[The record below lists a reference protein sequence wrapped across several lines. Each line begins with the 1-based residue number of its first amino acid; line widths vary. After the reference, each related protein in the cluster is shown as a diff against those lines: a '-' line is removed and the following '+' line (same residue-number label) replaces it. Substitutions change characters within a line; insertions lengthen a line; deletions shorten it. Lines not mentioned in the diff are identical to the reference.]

1 MAAPWEKAIERWREA
16 GLLDSLAV
24 ERIREYEAS
33 RATTPRLRW
42 TSILALS
49 FGGLLLSAGILLFVA
64 AHWDEMTP
72 FARMAL
78 IIVIVGAFHAGGAAV
93 RFPAL
98 ASTLHAVGTVVLGG
112 AIAMAGQVFH
122 MQEHWPSA
130 VLLWA
135 LGAWAGVWL
144 LRDWPQITLA
154 ALLTPAWVYSEVGVR
169 SGHGAFESATS
180 FFFLTAIVYMAAP
193 GTGNPPGWRR
203 ALAVIGMISVIP
215 AAASLLSMYGPAKI
229 VWGYPALLAIVPC
242 LLAVWLRGKQAVM
255 LIPWLLW
262 CGMVMFVCNQKVEI
276 LIYALYAIGSIVMI
290 RWGMVE
296 ARAER
301 VNLGIAGFAIT
312 VIAFYFSNVMS
323 ALDRSLSLILL
334 GVLFLAGGWQLE
346 RLRRRLLSQI
356 REAGA

>member
-1 MAAPWEKAIERWREA
+1 MPAPWEKALERWREA
-16 GLLDSLAV
+16 GLLDPEAV
-24 ERIREYEAS
+24 ERIRGYEAS
-33 RATTPRLRW
+33 RAATPQLRW

-64 AHWDEMTP
+64 AHWDKMSP
-72 FARMAL
+72 LARMSL
-78 IIVIVGAFHAGGAAV
+78 IIAMVGALHAVGAAV

-98 ASTLHAVGTVVLGG
+98 ASTLHAVGTVALGG

-154 ALLTPAWVYSEVGVR
+154 ALLTPAWVYSEVQVR
-169 SGHGAFESATS
+169 TRHDALESATS
-180 FFFLTAIVYMAAP
+180 LLFLTAIVYMGASSAARP
-193 GTGNPPGWRR
+193 QGWRR
-203 ALAVIGMISVIP
+203 ALMVIGTIAVIPTAALLLTMYGRTKPVFGY
-215 AAASLLSMYGPAKI
+215 AAA
-229 VWGYPALLAIVPC
+229 LAILPC
-242 LLAVWLRGKQAVM
+242 LLAVWLRGKQAVT

-262 CGMVMFVCNQKVEI
+262 CAIVMRICQDRIEI
-276 LIYALYAIGSIVMI
+276 LVYALYAIGSIVMI

-312 VIAFYFSNVMS
+312 VVAFYFSNVMS

-356 REAGA
+356 RKEDA